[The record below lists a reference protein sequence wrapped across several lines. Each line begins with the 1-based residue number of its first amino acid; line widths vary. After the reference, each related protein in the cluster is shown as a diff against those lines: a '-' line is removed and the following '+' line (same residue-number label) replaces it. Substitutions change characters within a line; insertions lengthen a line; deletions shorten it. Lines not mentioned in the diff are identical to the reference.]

1 MGSGNGAPTVDD
13 LNSLKSKRLRRYRN
27 SPMIYGLA
35 PALNLSQGIPSKLW
49 RNSPQRA
56 DPETLLS
63 EKIIVSRDL
72 GVLRLLMNRPEK
84 KNALDREMYRALI
97 ATLDGAARDEMVHAV
112 VFAGAGGNFTAGN
125 DLADFRDFAPGRD
138 APGAEN
144 FPALTFVRA
153 AAAFEKPLVAAVTGD
168 AVGVGTTLLFHCD
181 LVYASSEARFTM
193 PFIELA
199 LPPEGGASLLVP
211 QRFGM
216 AKASQY
222 LLLGESFDG
231 AEALRLGL
239 VNALAP
245 SEGVLDLAMEAAR
258 RLAAKPS
265 QALFAARR
273 LMRGEPNDI
282 LSRIDAEA
290 ALFAKALTSPEARE
304 RFAAF
309 FVSRAR

>member
-1 MGSGNGAPTVDD
+1 M
-13 LNSLKSKRLRRYRN
+13 
-27 SPMIYGLA
+27 
-35 PALNLSQGIPSKLW
+35 
-49 RNSPQRA
+49 
-56 DPETLLS
+56 S
-63 EKIIVSRDL
+63 EKIIVSRDH

-84 KNALDREMYRALI
+84 KNALDRKMYRALI
-97 ATLDGAARDEMVHAV
+97 VALEAAARDETVRAV

-138 APGAEN
+138 IAPSAEI
-144 FPALTFVRA
+144 FPALTFIRA

-181 LVYASSEARFTM
+181 LVYASSGARFTM
-193 PFIELA
+193 PFIDLA

-245 SEGVLDLAMEAAR
+245 PEEVLDLAMDAAR

-282 LSRIDAEA
+282 LSRIDTEA

-309 FVSRAR
+309 FASRAR